1 MSERLIQT
9 RSDIGIRGGQGQWR
23 HDVILQLFHTLF
35 DIYGEQHWWS
45 SKSGSR
51 WEIVAG
57 AILVQNTAWG
67 NVEKSLANLEAAGLM
82 SPERIISTPDDELR
96 EAIHPAGFFMQKSR
110 YLKAVAEFF
119 TAHEAEYLASDDIP
133 VLRQHLLAV
142 KGIGKETADDI
153 LLYAF
158 KKPVFIIDA
167 YTRRVAERHLHL
179 DGKLPYE
186 ELQKIFMD
194 ALSPDVELYGEYHA
208 LILALCKDS
217 CRKGGCG
224 EMCKRIGSRFR

>member
-9 RSDIGIRGGQGQWR
+9 RSDIGIRGGRGQWR

-35 DIYGEQHWWS
+35 DIYGEQHWWP

-51 WEIVAG
+51 WEIVAR

-67 NVEKSLANLEAAGLM
+67 NVEKALANLEAAVLM
-82 SPERIISTPDDELR
+82 SPERILATPDDELR
-96 EAIHPAGFFMQKSR
+96 DAIRPAGFFTQKSR

-119 TAHEAEYLASDDIP
+119 IANEAEYLASNDIP
-133 VLRQHLLAV
+133 ALRKRLLAV
-142 KGIGKETADDI
+142 KGVGKETAVDI

-179 DGKLPYE
+179 DGRLPYE
-186 ELQKIFMD
+186 ELQPIFMD
-194 ALSPDVELYGEYHA
+194 ALPPDVA
-208 LILALCKDS
+208 V
-217 CRKGGCG
+217 R
-224 EMCKRIGSRFR
+224 